1 MKMSYPIF
9 SLKSANLSFGG
20 KNILESVDIDI
31 YEGDGICLVGKNGE
45 GKSTLMKLICDELQL
60 DSGERWILPGTKI
73 GYLPQQ
79 FFENFKSNIEE
90 FLLSSFTSEER
101 ELKRYL
107 VNVITEPLQIDKSRY
122 LNELSGGQLRRVFLA
137 KSLIQEPNLLLLDEP
152 TNHLDIRTIE
162 WLEDYLKTYKGA
174 VICISHDRSFLRNI
188 SNKTFWLERGNI
200 KTLNKG
206 YEHFD
211 DWSIQVYEQQQRE
224 LVKLSKKLAE
234 EEDWK
239 HRGVTARRKRNQRR
253 LAELHELRDRL
264 RAEKAAMKEARTEI
278 EYTQADS
285 FKKSKI
291 IMEIENL
298 SYQIGDK
305 VIIKDLNLV
314 LAKGDKLG
322 LVGPNGSGKTTLL
335 NIITGNLEPTT
346 GRVKLGKNIAITYYD
361 QKRSDLDPDE
371 TVWSTMCGGGS
382 DYIKVGEKL
391 VHVVSYLKNFMFDPK
406 ILRNKISTLSG
417 GQANRLMLAKTLA
430 SPESLLILDEPTND
444 LDMDTLDM
452 IQEILSDY
460 QGTLI
465 VVSHDRDFLDRIVT
479 KSLIFDGLGNIEEY
493 YGSYME
499 YTNILNKKT
508 EKPAK
513 QNKKP
518 KPVADVK
525 QQKVSFKIKHELET
539 IPKLIDALD
548 SEIAIIEEELSD
560 PSLYN
565 NDQEKFLDLSQKVR
579 NKKAE
584 LEYLWIRWAEIDS
597 VNANNV

>member
-1 MKMSYPIF
+1 
-9 SLKSANLSFGG
+9 
-20 KNILESVDIDI
+20 
-31 YEGDGICLVGKNGE
+31 
-45 GKSTLMKLICDELQL
+45 MKLICDELQL

-291 IMEIENL
+291 VMEIENL

-305 VIIKDLNLV
+305 IIIKMA
-314 LAKGDKLG
+314 LAKPLC
-322 LVGPNGSGKTTLL
+322 S
-335 NIITGNLEPTT
+335 
-346 GRVKLGKNIAITYYD
+346 TY
-361 QKRSDLDPDE
+361 
-371 TVWSTMCGGGS
+371 
-382 DYIKVGEKL
+382 
-391 VHVVSYLKNFMFDPK
+391 
-406 ILRNKISTLSG
+406 
-417 GQANRLMLAKTLA
+417 
-430 SPESLLILDEPTND
+430 
-444 LDMDTLDM
+444 
-452 IQEILSDY
+452 
-460 QGTLI
+460 
-465 VVSHDRDFLDRIVT
+465 
-479 KSLIFDGLGNIEEY
+479 
-493 YGSYME
+493 
-499 YTNILNKKT
+499 
-508 EKPAK
+508 
-513 QNKKP
+513 
-518 KPVADVK
+518 
-525 QQKVSFKIKHELET
+525 
-539 IPKLIDALD
+539 
-548 SEIAIIEEELSD
+548 
-560 PSLYN
+560 
-565 NDQEKFLDLSQKVR
+565 
-579 NKKAE
+579 
-584 LEYLWIRWAEIDS
+584 
-597 VNANNV
+597 

>member
-1 MKMSYPIF
+1 MSYPIF
-9 SLKSANLSFGG
+9 SLKSADLSFGG
-20 KNILESVDIDI
+20 KNILENVDIDI
-31 YEGDGICLVGKNGE
+31 YEGDRICLVGKNGE
-45 GKSTLMKLICDELQL
+45 GKSTLMKLIHDELQL

-90 FLLSSFTSEER
+90 FLLSGFTSEER

-137 KSLIQEPNLLLLDEP
+137 KSLIQEPDLLLLDEP
-152 TNHLDIRTIE
+152 TNHLDIKTIE

-206 YEHFD
+206 YDHFD

-224 LVKLSKKLAE
+224 LVKLSKKLAK

-264 RAEKAAMKEARTEI
+264 REEKAAMKEARTEI
-278 EYTQADS
+278 EYTQSSS
-285 FKKSKI
+285 FTKSKI
-291 IMEIENL
+291 VMGIENL
-298 SYQIGDK
+298 SYQIDGK

-335 NIITGNLEPTT
+335 NIITGVLEPNT
-346 GRVKLGKNIAITYYD
+346 GRAKLGKNIAITYYD

-382 DYIKVGEKL
+382 DYIQAGEKL
-391 VHVVSYLKNFMFDPK
+391 VHVISYLKNFMFDPK

-430 SPESLLILDEPTND
+430 NPESLLILDEPTND

-479 KSLIFDGLGNIEEY
+479 KSLILDGLGNAEEY
-493 YGSYME
+493 YGSYLE
-499 YTNILNKKT
+499 YTNILNKKA
-508 EKPAK
+508 EKPTK
-513 QNKKP
+513 QSKKP
-518 KPVADVK
+518 EAIAAPVK
-525 QQKVSFKIKHELET
+525 QQKVSFRIKHELET
-539 IPKLIDALD
+539 IPKLIDSLE
-548 SEIAIIEEELSD
+548 SEIALIEEELSD
-560 PSLYN
+560 PNLYSSN
-565 NDQEKFLDLSQKVR
+565 QEKFLDLSQKVK

-584 LEYLWIRWAEIDS
+584 LEYLWTRWAEIEEFY
-597 VNANNV
+597 